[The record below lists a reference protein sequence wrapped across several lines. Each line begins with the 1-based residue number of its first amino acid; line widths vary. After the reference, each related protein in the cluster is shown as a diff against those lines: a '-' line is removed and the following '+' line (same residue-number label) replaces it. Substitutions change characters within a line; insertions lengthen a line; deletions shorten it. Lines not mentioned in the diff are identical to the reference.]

1 MQAGYNRAVFFDDKK
16 KHCEESLGS
25 FGKNAG

>member
-16 KHCEESLGS
+16 NAVRKVRAPSE
-25 FGKNAG
+25 KNAG

>member
-16 KHCEESLGS
+16 RCEESPGS